1 MKRKSITDILLEKY
15 QKDLYET
22 SKKLSLTDTNHLHG
36 YESYLYEDLPN
47 IDVRGYPIGSDYV
60 YEGKSYSM
68 NEHEKLPEEIKKRC
82 KLRYHYLPLCHEFYL
97 GTTGSGKTTGCVEP
111 HIRALAYQKNKPNL
125 FITDPK
131 GEIYNHNA
139 EFLANQGYK
148 LFVLNFKNVEKSD
161 KWNPL
166 LSIYDSYMRLKLYF
180 KQPEFVLGRPGKNVD
195 TSRIKCLE
203 DNGYVLFDGKA
214 FENFDDFYKY
224 KNLQTDLI
232 ISETDDLIK
241 QLSFAICP
249 VTNTHDQSWE
259 MGGQQAFQGIINC
272 MLEDALNEEETGF
285 TKDMFTIKTIFD
297 YLNQLNL
304 LVLPDDYNNVEF
316 SKLSFIKGRTKGIEK
331 MSIIYNNS
339 PRTRRNYIG
348 ILEGQL
354 GDWRQGHI
362 FSLTTG
368 NTIDYINIDQ
378 PFAIFVITRD
388 TADSDFKV
396 AGLFIDEVY
405 KKLVEHYDDSVMNGI
420 IPTRH
425 THFILDEFG
434 NIPKIESFQ
443 KKIATCRSRNIWM
456 HLFLQSY
463 DQLEKVYDNDTAE
476 IIISNCNSQIFLG
489 SQSFSSI
496 DRFSK
501 ECGITSVRKLNP
513 SFQETYEYQETHVV
527 KMTDLSLIEPGCMY
541 NKRIFTPVIQT
552 QYIRSYYLAQNGD
565 YKNFTYDGLIKIRTT
580 NFEGF
585 TEDKYNYTPVTEYTE
600 DDDY

>member
-47 IDVRGYPIGSDYV
+47 VDVRGYPIGSDYV

-214 FENFDDFYKY
+214 FDRRFRKSVFYAY
-224 KNLQTDLI
+224 
-232 ISETDDLIK
+232 E
-241 QLSFAICP
+241 
-249 VTNTHDQSWE
+249 
-259 MGGQQAFQGIINC
+259 
-272 MLEDALNEEETGF
+272 
-285 TKDMFTIKTIFD
+285 
-297 YLNQLNL
+297 
-304 LVLPDDYNNVEF
+304 
-316 SKLSFIKGRTKGIEK
+316 R
-331 MSIIYNNS
+331 
-339 PRTRRNYIG
+339 
-348 ILEGQL
+348 
-354 GDWRQGHI
+354 
-362 FSLTTG
+362 
-368 NTIDYINIDQ
+368 
-378 PFAIFVITRD
+378 
-388 TADSDFKV
+388 
-396 AGLFIDEVY
+396 
-405 KKLVEHYDDSVMNGI
+405 
-420 IPTRH
+420 
-425 THFILDEFG
+425 
-434 NIPKIESFQ
+434 
-443 KKIATCRSRNIWM
+443 CR
-456 HLFLQSY
+456 
-463 DQLEKVYDNDTAE
+463 
-476 IIISNCNSQIFLG
+476 G
-489 SQSFSSI
+489 
-496 DRFSK
+496 
-501 ECGITSVRKLNP
+501 
-513 SFQETYEYQETHVV
+513 
-527 KMTDLSLIEPGCMY
+527 
-541 NKRIFTPVIQT
+541 
-552 QYIRSYYLAQNGD
+552 
-565 YKNFTYDGLIKIRTT
+565 
-580 NFEGF
+580 
-585 TEDKYNYTPVTEYTE
+585 
-600 DDDY
+600 